1 MVSNFLGEIV
11 NDLPYL
17 SVASS
22 STQPM
27 DLEPA
32 ENTSRPR
39 GRPPKVK
46 PIKLF
51 DGSEDTTPMI
61 VNKEGEQQKRT
72 KQPSVSPQPRK
83 RLNQKQT
90 EEKQ

>member
-1 MVSNFLGEIV
+1 
-11 NDLPYL
+11 
-17 SVASS
+17 
-22 STQPM
+22 M

-32 ENTSRPR
+32 EDISRPR
-39 GRPPKVK
+39 GRPPKDK

-83 RLNQKQT
+83 RD
-90 EEKQ
+90 